1 MFTRVSNNYNRPRDG
16 RSIIHSD
23 DVAALFSGG
32 QKKRGRKTKTKL
44 LEEQHALDELRKKR
58 KKLITVLHQEVSEL
72 TLVNHLKTIILVL
85 RNLSFVK
92 QNEHH
97 LIKCFKAVDLVI
109 SLFVD
114 LADREITSNCLDIIT
129 NVAKHIILT
138 EVAFGSELIDT
149 LF

>member
-1 MFTRVSNNYNRPRDG
+1 M
-16 RSIIHSD
+16 
-23 DVAALFSGG
+23 
-32 QKKRGRKTKTKL
+32 
-44 LEEQHALDELRKKR
+44 
-58 KKLITVLHQEVSEL
+58 LHQEVSEL
-72 TLVNHLKTIILVL
+72 TLVNHLKSMILVL

-97 LIKCFKAVDLVI
+97 LIKCFKVVDLVI

-129 NVAKHIILT
+129 NLAKHIILT